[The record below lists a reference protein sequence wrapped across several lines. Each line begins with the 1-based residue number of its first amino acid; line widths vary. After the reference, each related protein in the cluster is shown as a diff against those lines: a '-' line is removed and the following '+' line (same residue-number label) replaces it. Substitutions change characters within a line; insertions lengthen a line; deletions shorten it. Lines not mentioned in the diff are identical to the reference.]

1 MIKPPSVFKSH
12 NGNMCMTTDNHRLK
26 PILFSFPLA
35 IALLS
40 PCYVWAKSYTFSAS
54 SRPGYFSSA
63 PKSSSSSVFKSYSGI
78 SRSTSSSVGAK
89 FGKPYNSS
97 LLQPYSGKTKQKTVA
112 NAPKLQSAAAASSAS
127 QSPSAAKP
135 KHFPVADLQKY
146 RRRYA
151 DNSLYQQAAQE
162 PDAWGTRSR
171 YQQTQT
177 QAPAMAN
184 GGSDAFGMLSG
195 QFLYKLLNNPNA
207 AGEYAY
213 HHQDDRDYRQW
224 RAEAERLAMANAG
237 LRAQLAQLDAAR
249 RHYGTTPPNP
259 SWLPQGVPA
268 TAVVSEAA
276 LKSGQADFNVC
287 VGSEGGPYYKVAQTN
302 LLPELVEWVNVNPV
316 ITLGTPDIL
325 GKLAAGECDAGF
337 IQGDAQADSQQMD
350 VVFKPFL
357 EAAHLACHVNA
368 HTSTIADMAGHTVW
382 IPQSSGARLTWDKF
396 VALNPVYAQVTV
408 KDAASYVDAINK
420 AVQTKACLLYMA
432 APHTA
437 AIDRL
442 LNRKTLKLVAIDDP
456 ALVASGIYQ
465 ATSLSSS
472 DYSQAIPDAYSI
484 QTVAIPATFVVSKA
498 WKSQHA
504 DIAAKVTQ
512 KLAEVEQQIT
522 RNVQQ

>member
-1 MIKPPSVFKSH
+1 
-12 NGNMCMTTDNHRLK
+12 MTTDNDRLK
-26 PILFSFPLA
+26 PILFSLPLA

-40 PCYVWAKSYTFSAS
+40 PCSVWAKTYTFSAS

-63 PKSSSSSVFKSYSGI
+63 PKSSSSSAFKSYSGT
-78 SRSTSSSVGAK
+78 RSSVVKSAGSSVGAK

-97 LLQPYSGKTKQKTVA
+97 LLQPYSSQAKRKAVADAKT
-112 NAPKLQSAAAASSAS
+112 AASNTS

-146 RRRYA
+146 RQRYA

-171 YQQTQT
+171 YQQAQT
-177 QAPAMAN
+177 QAPAMVN
-184 GGSDAFGMLSG
+184 GGSDTFGMLSG

-213 HHQDDRDYRQW
+213 HHQDNRDYQQW
-224 RAEAERLAMANAG
+224 RAEAERLAGANAE
-237 LRAQLAQLDAAR
+237 LRAQLVRLDAAR

-259 SWLPQGVPA
+259 GWLPQGVPA
-268 TAVVSEAA
+268 AAVVSEAA

-316 ITLGTPDIL
+316 ITLGTPEIL
-325 GKLAAGECDAGF
+325 AKLAVGECDAGF

-350 VVFKPFL
+350 VVFRPFL
-357 EAAHLACHVNA
+357 EAAHLACHVSA
-368 HTSTIADMAGHTVW
+368 QTSTIADMTGQTVW
-382 IPQSSGARLTWDKF
+382 IPRSSGARLTWDKF
-396 VALNPVYAQVTV
+396 VALNPRYGQVAV

-432 APHTA
+432 APHAA

-456 ALVASGIYQ
+456 ALLGSGGYQ
-465 ATSLSSS
+465 ATSLSSG

-484 QTVAIPATFVVSKA
+484 QTVAAPATFVVSKT
-498 WKSQHA
+498 WQSQHA

-512 KLAEVEQQIT
+512 KLADVEQQIT